1 MSGTQRTHANTPGV
15 TERERL
21 LLDAAAAVRERGES
35 YGDPQTHFAR
45 TVGAINAVLAH
56 KLREPLT
63 PADWGICMILDKC
76 AREQH
81 SPKRD
86 NMTDVAGYA
95 GCVAEIRSETEAFNA
110 AWSREKREPE

>member
-1 MSGTQRTHANTPGV
+1 M

-21 LLDAAAAVRERGES
+21 LLDAAAATRDRGES

-45 TVGAINAVLAH
+45 TVGAINAVFAH
-56 KLREPLT
+56 KLREQLT
-63 PADWGICMILDKC
+63 PADWGIIMVLDKC

-86 NMTDVAGYA
+86 NMIDVAGYA
-95 GCVAEIRSETEAFNA
+95 GCVAEIRSGTEAFNA
-110 AWSREKREPE
+110 AWSREKRDTE

>member
-1 MSGTQRTHANTPGV
+1 M

-21 LLDAAAAVRERGES
+21 LLDAAAATRDRGES

-45 TVGAINAVLAH
+45 TVGAINAVFAH

-63 PADWGICMILDKC
+63 PADWGIIMVLDKC

-81 SPKRD
+81 APKRD
-86 NMTDVAGYA
+86 NMIDVAGYA
-95 GCVAEIRSETEAFNA
+95 GCVAEIRSGPEAFNA
-110 AWSREKREPE
+110 AWSREKRAAE